1 MKKLLAAIA
10 AIMLTFLSMGVA
22 HAETKSGPRNVG
34 MKGEWVGTNYGFE
47 NGVFK
52 NTDLRW
58 TIEKVNGV
66 TFTGVKSFRE
76 VQTGEWSEPEPFMGI
91 MYKNGE
97 FHAVDA
103 DGVIIG
109 KRTSHNKI
117 RASFLKASGDNQDAL
132 VMKVTKSSR

>member
-34 MKGEWVGTNYGFE
+34 IKGVWVGTNYGFE
-47 NGVFK
+47 NGLFK

-58 TIEKVNGV
+58 TVEKVNGV
-66 TFTGVKSFRE
+66 TFAGVKSFRE

-97 FHAVDA
+97 FHAVDS

-109 KRTSHNKI
+109 KRTSPNKI
-117 RASFLKASGDNQDAL
+117 RASYLKAAGDNQDAL
-132 VMKVTKSSR
+132 VMKMTKASR